1 MVPELEHSSGSWVA
15 TRKSTGEVIGEFYV
29 RDNVEKFNPAT
40 VLVETILQYL
50 VRIRATIKA

>member
-1 MVPELEHSSGSWVA
+1 MIPELEHGSGSWVA

-29 RDNVEKFNPAT
+29 RDNVEKFNPRT

-50 VRIRATIKA
+50 VRINAAVKA